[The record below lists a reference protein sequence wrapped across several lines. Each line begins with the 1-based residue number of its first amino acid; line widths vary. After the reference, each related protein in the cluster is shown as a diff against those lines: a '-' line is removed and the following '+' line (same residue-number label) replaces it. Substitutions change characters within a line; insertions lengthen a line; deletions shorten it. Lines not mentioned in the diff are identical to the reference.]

1 MNGKING
8 LTIKMF
14 VWLALG
20 IYAVFHWR
28 TASALNVKKPAVMEG
43 GADTSQLD
51 QAGTTTIEF
60 VLYLVYILGTVSLV
74 IGLLLC
80 LPIIGKPQLG
90 RETMKGSIIVLLLT
104 GCIHIIY
111 GFLGS
116 LF

>member
-43 GADTSQLD
+43 GVDTSQLD

-60 VLYLVYILGTVSLV
+60 VLYLVYILGTITLV

-90 RETMKGSIIVLLLT
+90 RETMKGAIVVLLLA
-104 GCIHIIY
+104 GAAHIIY